1 VSGQKKRNDEAN
13 GDVVSADRSAPPQGQ
28 GSPKKISLKVIDE
41 SSREM
46 VFSVSPSTKLRKL
59 MMNYSKRLELD
70 VSCFKFIF
78 DGRRILEDETVKQ
91 LEMEDGDTINVVSN
105 VSPMVTLA
113 RDHDTEIQLDKSTL
127 IRDRPSL
134 PDSNDNIETKSSS
147 QTKKEGMEHAHK
159 FRIGDLVWVFSTI
172 KENPP
177 LPGKICMP
185 PQDVKR
191 PPIKHQMHC
200 VQFFGG
206 NVICWIEEFRI
217 KDYYEQLKDTLFVK
231 NKPTKQMSQ
240 ALQSLKSRDTKG
252 RSTESEEKEKSD
264 ARVRGALPAANKKLE
279 KSEAKKREANDS
291 DSSASGPSSTSP
303 TKRARVTKTQT
314 KAAAKEEPSS
324 SRLEDRDSASP
335 VPSFTPGSSS
345 VKKSSAAVS
354 GLLDRPTLA
363 RPASPSM
370 GIDLVTSSQTL
381 REKDIQPSKLNF
393 GFLGL
398 GIMGSG
404 MVKNLL
410 NSGHNVSVWN
420 RTTDKVRDFVEAGAK
435 EALTPSDV
443 IADSDI
449 TFSCVADPQAA
460 KDLVFGNC
468 GVLQEINTTKG
479 YVEMT
484 GIDSETSQDIA
495 EAISLKGGRYLEA
508 QIQGSKTQAQD
519 GTLVLL
525 VSGDRS
531 LFDDCQSCF
540 QAMGKNSFYL
550 GEVGN
555 ATKMNLVLQTM
566 MGVTLA
572 GLAEGMALADRAG
585 LQQKDVLEVLE
596 LTGLACPILL
606 NKGKSIIDGGFPTHQ
621 PLQHM
626 QKDLKLSLN
635 MGDTLE
641 QPLPLT
647 ASANEVFK
655 HAKRLGY
662 GEHDVSAV
670 YIRARF

>member
-1 VSGQKKRNDEAN
+1 M
-13 GDVVSADRSAPPQGQ
+13 
-28 GSPKKISLKVIDE
+28 SL
-41 SSREM
+41 
-46 VFSVSPSTKLRKL
+46 
-59 MMNYSKRLELD
+59 N
-70 VSCFKFIF
+70 
-78 DGRRILEDETVKQ
+78 Q
-91 LEMEDGDTINVVSN
+91 
-105 VSPMVTLA
+105 
-113 RDHDTEIQLDKSTL
+113 
-127 IRDRPSL
+127 
-134 PDSNDNIETKSSS
+134 
-147 QTKKEGMEHAHK
+147 HK
-159 FRIGDLVWVFSTI
+159 FRIGDPVWAKMKGFS
-172 KENPP
+172 PW
-177 LPGKICMP
+177 PGKVCMP
-185 PQDVKR
+185 PSDIKR
-191 PPIKHQMHC
+191 PAIKKQMHC
-200 VQFFGG
+200 VNFFGT
-206 NVICWIEEFRI
+206 NDFAWIEENNMKDYEQFKETLI
-217 KDYYEQLKDTLFVK
+217 KDKK
-231 NKPTKQMSQ
+231 TKQMANAIEEMEKYLKNRDPAMKDEEEEEFD
-240 ALQSLKSRDTKG
+240 ALVSG
-252 RSTESEEKEKSD
+252 KEK
-264 ARVRGALPAANKKLE
+264 AKKL
-279 KSEAKKREANDS
+279 AKKPESRKRELNADS
-291 DSSASGPSSTSP
+291 DSSASGPSSSSTA
-303 TKRARVTKTQT
+303 K
-314 KAAAKEEPSS
+314 KAKGRPQLKERYKEEPSS
-324 SRLEDRDSASP
+324 SHSERDSSP
-335 VPSFTPGSSS
+335 VAGQTTQGQLTVGS
-345 VKKSSAAVS
+345 KKSSAAAVA

-363 RPASPSM
+363 RPVSPAIGM
-370 GIDLVTSSQTL
+370 DLVTSSQTL

-410 NSGHNVSVWN
+410 NSGHTVTVWN
-420 RTTDKVRDFVEAGAK
+420 RTTEKVRDFLEAGAK

-443 IADSDI
+443 IAESDI
-449 TFSCVADPQAA
+449 TFSCVSDPQAA

-484 GIDSETSQDIA
+484 GIDSDTSQDIA

-508 QIQGSKTQAQD
+508 QIQGSKSQAQD
-519 GTLVLL
+519 GTLVIL
-525 VSGDRS
+525 VAGDRS

-555 ATKMNLVLQTM
+555 ASKMNLVLQTM
-566 MGVTLA
+566 VGVTLA

-585 LQQKDVLEVLE
+585 LQQKDVMEVLE
-596 LTGLACPILL
+596 LTGLACPTLL
-606 NKGKSIIDGGFPTHQ
+606 GKGKAIIDGGFPTHQ

-635 MGDTLE
+635 MGDQLE